1 MAANEYS
8 PESIMDFARQSIMP
22 NRKVNPK
29 STFAG
34 NPDAIIQEINALSE
48 PDRGMAMADF
58 MAQQSRRPQA
68 IPAREPTVIP
78 IKTDQVISAPTDFSP
93 EAMRSFAA
101 ESLTASP
108 GVQTYEQELKTAEQ
122 PARNVRIIS
131 RRTLERKPE
140 EQIRI
145 DEAAQQRQEGT
156 PLQGVV
162 DVAAGMIGTPPV
174 IIAGNVKGVVQGTYQ
189 ALKNKILGIE
199 GGAPA
204 QIGAPIAEQFIQ
216 QNAPQPTTETGKRY
230 LETISGAVEPLKLPP
245 AVMPE
250 LLGFAPLAKPVAS
263 QVSGKVATVVK
274 QQLAD
279 QLNKKRQTQPAL
291 ATAMG
296 IKFPQKA
303 PDVVPV
309 APTANGMQSGGAAAV
324 AHETAVNAALAEASP
339 EIKALSAGVPASS
352 ITPQDLKALEIHNKF
367 AKVGLTPTE
376 GQATQN
382 VTKLSDEYNQRAM
395 PGNEAL
401 LEKFTQ
407 RNPALIN
414 AMNDIKERH
423 ASNAFSPDQESRANA
438 ILEDIKVN
446 HVDVDTKNIQDAYK
460 ALNDANG
467 GKFPVDLKKASENA
481 LLRIADEDRLD
492 NIPPTIKRK
501 LDDYLSGKSEG
512 NFNRFQNLSTDIAAE
527 TRRAQRAGDGVT
539 AHVLSTIRDA
549 LEELPMQGEAATK
562 FKPLAD
568 QARALFK
575 NQKDLLTP
583 PTANRPNNKYNKA
596 YAAAATDTR
605 TPEEIAA
612 GNIPHPASKG
622 FLQNFVIGNKANQVD
637 INRMIDLVGRE
648 SPAHHEL
655 IAGTIQHLKD
665 KAGVGPNDTGAI
677 SQAALNKEIYTAL
690 GTKLDAIVGSK
701 AANELRNVADVAQLS
716 EHVRNRTGGSANVSQ
731 TAITSAR
738 EAALEAGKDL
748 ALGAGKAA
756 LNIKTGGASGVVETI
771 LKPVFKAKQ
780 AAAEK
785 ALLQQELN
793 RRIHPAAGMPTLI
806 KDIGKKD

>member
-8 PESIMDFARQSIMP
+8 PESIMDFARQSITP

-58 MAQQSRRPQA
+58 MAQQARSPQA

-78 IKTDQVISAPTDFSP
+78 IKTDQVVSAPTDFSP
-93 EAMRSFAA
+93 EAMRSFAT
-101 ESLTASP
+101 ESMTASP
-108 GVQTYEQELKTAEQ
+108 GLQTYEQELKTAEQ
-122 PARNVRIIS
+122 PARNVRLIS

-140 EQIRI
+140 EQVRI

-162 DVAAGMIGTPPV
+162 DVAAGMIGAPAV
-174 IIAGNVKGVVQGTYQ
+174 AIAGNVKGAVQGTYQ

-199 GGAPA
+199 GGTPA
-204 QIGAPIAEQFIQ
+204 QIGAPIAEQFVQ

-230 LETISGAVEPLKLPP
+230 QETISGAVEPLKLPP
-245 AVMPE
+245 VVPE
-250 LLGFAPLAKPVAS
+250 LLGFAPLAKPVVS
-263 QVSGKVATVVK
+263 QISGKVATAVER
-274 QQLAD
+274 QLAD
-279 QLNKKRQTQPAL
+279 QLNRKRQTQPAL

-296 IKFPQKA
+296 IELPQKA
-303 PDVVPV
+303 PAVVPV
-309 APTANGMQSGGAAAV
+309 APTAKGMQSGGAAAV

-339 EIKALSAGVPASS
+339 EIKALSAGVPASA

-382 VTKLSDEYNQRAM
+382 VAKLSDEYNQRAK

-407 RNPALIN
+407 RDPALIN

-423 ASNAFSPDQESRANA
+423 APNAFSPDQESRANA

-446 HVDVDTKNIQDAYK
+446 HVDVDTQNINNAYK

-467 GKFPVDLKKASENA
+467 GKFPVDMKKASENA
-481 LLRIADEDRLD
+481 LSRIADEDRLD

-527 TRRAQRAGDGVT
+527 TRKAQRAGDGVT

-583 PTANRPNNKYNKA
+583 PTANRPNPKYNKA

-677 SQAALNKEIYTAL
+677 SQAALNKEVYTAL
-690 GTKLDAIVGSK
+690 GKKLDAIVGSK

-731 TAITSAR
+731 TAITSER
-738 EAALEAGKDL
+738 EAALKAGKEL
-748 ALGAGKAA
+748 ALGAGEAA
-756 LNIKTGGASGVVETI
+756 LNIKTGGASGVVKTI
-771 LKPVFKAKQ
+771 LQPVFKAKQ

-806 KDIGKKD
+806 KDMAK